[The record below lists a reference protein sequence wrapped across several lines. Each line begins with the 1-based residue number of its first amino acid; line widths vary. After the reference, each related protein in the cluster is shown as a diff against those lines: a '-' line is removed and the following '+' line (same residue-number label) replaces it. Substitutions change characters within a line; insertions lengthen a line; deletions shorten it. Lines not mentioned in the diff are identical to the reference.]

1 MTFVHPFALVIAAL
15 LLGMTSLAAEP
26 LPSEPEL
33 LAVLRSDASEADK
46 AITCKRL
53 AIKGSPAA
61 VAELAKL
68 LGNERLASWSRIAL
82 EAIPGPEADAALRN
96 AAGSLS
102 GLRLVGVINS
112 IGVRRD
118 AAALPMLQAK
128 LADPDAEVA
137 AAARH
142 AIGSIGTTESAAI
155 LTKTI
160 AAPGAL
166 QDASAQAGVVCAER
180 LLAGGKKAESLA
192 LYDAI
197 RKAGVSEQRVA
208 EATRGA
214 ILTRGQEGIPLL
226 LETLRSPSKRL
237 SNMAL
242 YAARELQDGPQ
253 SGAVDLA
260 LAAELSKPSADAAAV
275 DRVVKIIGV
284 LADRNADGGAND
296 AVLKG
301 VMAVMNATTASAK
314 PIRLAAIAAVGRI
327 GNGSAVSPLLVSAVD
342 SDPEIADVA
351 RKALSSL
358 ASSEVDREVVARLS
372 KADANLLPALVRAIG
387 DRRIAA
393 VAELKPLVN
402 HANDA
407 VRTATVAALGSVV
420 DLPNLGILIDQVVKP
435 SVGSDVGK
443 KAILEASIRMPDR
456 EACAEKLAAA
466 IESAP
471 AEAKVTLLDVVGEVG
486 GTRALTAVAA
496 AAKSSDPAL
505 QDASTRLLGK
515 WMTPDAAPVLLELSK
530 SFSDGKFQTRAI
542 RGYIRIARQ
551 MALPDAE
558 RSEIC
563 RNAIKAAKD
572 PADQKAVL
580 EILPRYPSPAML
592 DVAKEAATMPGL
604 EAEATAAAA
613 TIQQKLDKPAG

>member
-1 MTFVHPFALVIAAL
+1 MLFAHRVLVAFVAAL
-15 LLGMTSLAAEP
+15 LGITSLAAEP
-26 LPSEPEL
+26 LPSEPDL
-33 LAVLRSDASEADK
+33 LAVLRSDAPEADK

-68 LGNERLASWSRIAL
+68 LNNERLASWARIAL

-142 AIGSIGTTESAAI
+142 AIGVIGTSEAAVI
-155 LTKTI
+155 LTKAM
-160 AAPGAL
+160 AAPGGS
-166 QDASAQAGVVCAER
+166 QDATAQAGVVCAER
-180 LLAGGKKAESLA
+180 LLDAGKQAEAVA

-197 RKAGVSEQRVA
+197 RKASVSEQRVA

-214 ILTRGQEGIPLL
+214 ILARALDGIPLL
-226 LETLRSPSKRL
+226 IETLRSPSLRL

-253 SGAVDLA
+253 AGAVDLA
-260 LAAELSKPSADAAAV
+260 LANEMAKPPGEAAAA
-275 DRVVKIIGV
+275 DRVVKIIDV
-284 LADRNADGGAND
+284 LADRNADGGASD
-296 AVLKG
+296 AVLQ
-301 VMAVMNATTASAK
+301 AVISSATGRAK
-314 PIRLAAIAAVGRI
+314 PIRVAAIAAVGRI
-327 GNGSAVSPLLVSAVD
+327 GNTS
-342 SDPEIADVA
+342 
-351 RKALSSL
+351 ALSSL
-358 ASSEVDREVVARLS
+358 LPSGEDADEDIALVTRKAISSLAGSEVDREIVARLP
-372 KADANLLPALVRAIG
+372 KADATILPTLVRAIG

-393 VAELKPLVN
+393 VAELKPLV
-402 HANDA
+402 HHSSVA
-407 VRTATVAALGSVV
+407 VRTAAVAALGSVV
-420 DLPNLGILIDQVVKP
+420 DLPNLGILIDQVVNP
-435 SVGSDVGK
+435 SVAGDVGK

-456 EACAEKLAAA
+456 EACAEKLAVA
-466 IESAP
+466 IDTAP

-486 GTRALTAVAA
+486 GTRALAAVAA
-496 AAKSSDPAL
+496 AAKSNDPAL
-505 QDASTRLLGK
+505 QDGSTRLLGK

-530 SFSDGKFQTRAI
+530 SFTDGKFQTRAI

-558 RSEIC
+558 RAELC

-572 PADQKAVL
+572 PADQKTVL
-580 EILPRYPSPAML
+580 EILPRYPSQATL
-592 DVAKEAATMPGL
+592 AVAKEAATMPGL
-604 EAEATAAAA
+604 EAEANAAAA
-613 TIQQKLDKPAG
+613 AIEQKLAKPAG

>member
-1 MTFVHPFALVIAAL
+1 MTFAHRFAIAFVAF
-15 LLGMTSLAAEP
+15 LLGITSLSAEP

-33 LAVLRSDASEADK
+33 IAVLRSDASEADK

-53 AIKGSPAA
+53 AITGSPAA
-61 VAELAKL
+61 VSDLAKL
-68 LGNERLASWSRIAL
+68 LDNERLASWARIAL

-96 AAGSLS
+96 AAGTLS

-118 AAALPMLQAK
+118 AGALPMLQAK
-128 LADPDAEVA
+128 LNDPDAEVA

-142 AIGSIGTTESAAI
+142 AIGSIGTTQAAGI
-155 LTKTI
+155 LTKAM
-160 AAPGAL
+160 AAPGGS
-166 QDASAQAGVVCAER
+166 QDATAQAGVVCAER
-180 LLAGGKKAESLA
+180 LLASGKKAEALA

-214 ILTRGQEGIPLL
+214 ILARGQEGIPLL
-226 LETLRSPSKRL
+226 LETLRSPSQRL

-242 YAARELQDGPQ
+242 YAARELQDGPK

-260 LAAELSKPSADAAAV
+260 LVTEMAKPPGDAAAA
-275 DRVVKIIGV
+275 DRVVKIIDV
-284 LADRNADGGAND
+284 LADRNADGGAGD
-296 AVLKG
+296 AILKPLL
-301 VMAVMNATTASAK
+301 VAATGGPK
-314 PIRLAAIAAVGRI
+314 PIRVSAIAALGRI
-327 GNGSAVSPLLVSAVD
+327 GNASAISSLLASAVD
-342 SDPEIADVA
+342 SDTEIADVA

-358 ASSEVDREVVARLS
+358 ASTEVDREVVARLP
-372 KADANLLPALVRAIG
+372 KADANVLPALVRTIG

-402 HANDA
+402 HASDA

-435 SVGSDVGK
+435 SVAGDVGR

-486 GTRALTAVAA
+486 GTRALAAVAA

-530 SFSDGKFQTRAI
+530 SFTDGKFQTRAI

-551 MALPDAE
+551 MAVPDAE
-558 RSEIC
+558 RAEIC
-563 RNAIKAAKD
+563 RNAIKVAKD

-592 DVAKEAATMPGL
+592 AVAKEAATMPGL
-604 EAEATAAAA
+604 EAEAAAAAA
-613 TIQQKLDKPAG
+613 TIEQKLEKPAG